1 MKTTILSSLVAF
13 FALSSSALAV
23 PVESAPAA
31 PPASPS
37 PSATAA
43 PAPAQ
48 TTTISYDPKYDQ
60 GTTSLTTVSCS
71 DGVNGLISKGYS
83 DFKSLP
89 GFPLI
94 GGAPTV
100 EGWNSPNCG
109 KCYQIHYKAGNVD
122 KTVNVLA
129 VDVAR
134 GGFNLGLQAMNQ
146 LTNGLAEQL
155 GRVQATYSEVEQS
168 ECA

>member
-1 MKTTILSSLVAF
+1 MKTTMLSSLITF
-13 FALSSSALAV
+13 LALSSSALAV

-37 PSATAA
+37 APAV

-60 GTTSLTTVSCS
+60 GSSSLTTVSCS

-109 KCYQIHYKAGNVD
+109 KCYQIRYQAGNVD

-168 ECA
+168 QCA

>member
-1 MKTTILSSLVAF
+1 MKTTMLSSLFAF
-13 FALSSSALAV
+13 LALSPSALAV

-37 PSATAA
+37 APAA

-48 TTTISYDPKYDQ
+48 TTAISYDPKYDQ
-60 GTTSLTTVSCS
+60 GTSSLTTVSCS

-100 EGWNSPNCG
+100 EGWDSPNCG

-122 KTVNVLA
+122 KTINVLA

-155 GRVQATYSEVEQS
+155 GRVQATYSEVDQS
-168 ECA
+168 QCA